1 MMDTQPLTR
10 VIDIHAHCGP
20 DSIPREIDAIDL
32 ARIAKNRGM
41 RGVVLKNHY
50 EPTASLAYI
59 VRKEVPGLAVFGGI
73 TLNLA
78 SGGMNPAAVERTAM
92 VAGGFGRFVW
102 MGSLDTENQVR
113 YNRDNR
119 PCVSVSRSGELL
131 PEVKQVISIIAKH
144 NLVLATGHS
153 SPEENLMLLRE
164 ARTQGVH
171 RVVVTHAMMAPIHMS
186 IEQMREAAKLGAY
199 IEFVYNGLIG
209 PHKEFEF
216 ADYAKAIRKLGADH
230 CVLASDLGQV
240 VNPPHPDGLM
250 AFFVG
255 LREAGVTDAE
265 IDCMAKDNP
274 AFLLG
279 FD

>member
-1 MMDTQPLTR
+1 MHTQPLTD

-32 ARIAKNRGM
+32 ARMAKSRGM
-41 RGVVLKNHY
+41 RGIVLKNHH

-59 VRKEVPGLAVFGGI
+59 VRKEVPGIAVFGGI

-78 SGGMNPAAVERTAM
+78 IGGMNPAAVERMAR
-92 VAGGFGRFVW
+92 VAGGWGRFVW

-119 PCVSVSRSGELL
+119 PSVSVSRDGELL
-131 PEVKQVISIIAKH
+131 PEVKQVLAIIAKH
-144 NLVLATGHS
+144 DLVLATGHS
-153 SPEENLMLLRE
+153 TPDEDLMLIRE
-164 ARTQGVH
+164 GKRQGV
-171 RVVVTHAMMAPIHMS
+171 RRIVVTHAMMAPIHMS
-186 IEQMREAAKLGAY
+186 SEQMREAAKLGAY

-216 ADYAKAIRKLGADH
+216 DDYAKAIQDLGSDH
-230 CVLASDLGQV
+230 CVLASDLGQI

-250 AFFVG
+250 AFFAG
-255 LREAGVTDAE
+255 LDRLGVARAG
-265 IDCMAKDNP
+265 IDRMSKKNP

-279 FD
+279 LD